1 MTFTWRS
8 VDPPPETRLGAGQLL
23 RVVLRGV
30 PLIGVLLLGVL
41 ATVVLRMI
49 ERPVFKLHR
58 PWTPFITQWV
68 CRAAFLILGMR
79 HEVQGSPMI
88 ESGAV
93 VANHSS
99 WLDIFALNACKR
111 VYFVSKS
118 EVADWP
124 GIGTLA
130 KITGTVFINRDPREA
145 RVQTKLF
152 ENRLLIGHKLL
163 FFPEGSSTD
172 GMRVLPFKS
181 TLFQAF
187 FSQPLRHRMRVQPV
201 SVIYEAPPGTD
212 PRFYGWWGDMNF
224 GAHLV
229 QVLGARRQ
237 GCVRVIYHPPVKV
250 DEFADRKALAAAV
263 EAQVRAG
270 MPEDRRNG
278 RSCGASAHRG
288 NEAAQRC

>member
-8 VDPPPETRLGAGQLL
+8 VDPPPEIRLGAGQLL
-23 RVVLRGV
+23 RVILRGI
-30 PLIGVLLLGVL
+30 PLVGVLLLGVL

-58 PWTPFITQWV
+58 PWTPFITQWF

-79 HEVQGSPMI
+79 HEVRGAPMI

-99 WLDIFALNACKR
+99 WLDIFALNARKR

-124 GIGTLA
+124 VIGALA
-130 KITGTVFINRDPREA
+130 KVTGTVFINRDPREA
-145 RVQTKLF
+145 RHQTQVF
-152 ENRLLIGHKLL
+152 ENRLLAGHKLL

-172 GMRVLPFKS
+172 GLRVLPFKS

-187 FSQPLRHRMRVQPV
+187 FSESLRHRMRVQPV
-201 SVIYEAPPGTD
+201 SVIYEAPPGAD

-237 GCVRVIYHPPVKV
+237 GGVRIIYHPPVKV
-250 DEFADRKALAAAV
+250 DEFSDRKALAAAA

-270 MPEDRRNG
+270 MPEDRR
-278 RSCGASAHRG
+278 SGASAHRG
-288 NEAAQRC
+288 NETAQRR